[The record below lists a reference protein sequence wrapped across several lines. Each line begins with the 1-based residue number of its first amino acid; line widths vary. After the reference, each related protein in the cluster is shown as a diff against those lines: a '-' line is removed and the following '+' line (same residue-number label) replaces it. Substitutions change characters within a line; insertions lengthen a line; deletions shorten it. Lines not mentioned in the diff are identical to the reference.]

1 MPKVIGL
8 LCALFALAAA
18 VIGEV
23 ATPIALARAAIA
35 FILGVFLAQMWYALL
50 APRLIERA
58 DAGKNADKE
67 PA

>member
-8 LCALFALAAA
+8 LCALIALAAA
-18 VIGEV
+18 VIGDV
-23 ATPIALARAAIA
+23 AAPLALARAAAA
-35 FILGVFLAQMWYALL
+35 FIIGLFLAQIWYALL
-50 APRLIERA
+50 APRLIERP